1 MLTNL
6 SFFSPI
12 LPLAL
17 LLTLTQCATVRPV
30 GTLGA
35 VLGNP
40 HMKAKPTSPSAYMHV
55 PPVAESQGAL
65 RFETTF

>member
-6 SFFSPI
+6 TLLRPI
-12 LPLAL
+12 LALAV
-17 LLTLTQCATVRPV
+17 LLTLTQCAPVRPV

-40 HMKAKPTSPSAYMHV
+40 NMKAKPTSPSAFIHV
-55 PPVAESQGAL
+55 PPVAESKGAL
-65 RFETTF
+65 KFETTF

>member
-6 SFFSPI
+6 TLLRP
-12 LPLAL
+12 LLAL
-17 LLTLTQCATVRPV
+17 TVLLTLTQCAPVRPV

-40 HMKAKPTSPSAYMHV
+40 NMKALPTTPSAYQQV
-55 PPVAESQGAL
+55 PPVAASKGAL
-65 RFETTF
+65 KFETTF